1 MSTQMA
7 PGTHPSPSTPAAQG
21 AAAPGGG
28 RAPRNAWQLVAA
40 REMAV
45 KLRDKN
51 FLVGTLVT
59 MFLLVG
65 VMGLQGWMASRS
77 TTTRIAVVSAEGRA
91 LADAVGAA
99 VKGADQDDA
108 VEVTQVA
115 DQAAAE
121 SLVTEDKAD
130 VAVVRSGQ
138 GWQLLGKDTPDGSL
152 TTTTRQVLQSQVLA
166 ATAAKAGTTPQQVQ
180 EQTAVTTRA
189 LSGTDEGTMVTA
201 RVVGLV
207 FAMLFYFAAL
217 MFGMQIAQSV
227 IEEKQSRIIEIL
239 ASAIPVRQLLAGK
252 VLGNTVMAMGQIVLY
267 VGVGLIGMSFTPL
280 KSMLAGIAGGAV
292 WYLLFFLAGFLALAC
307 IWAVAGSL
315 ATRNEDLQQT
325 TTPLTMVLII
335 GFFASFMAAGVWR
348 VALSYVPVLS
358 SMLMPMRLMDGS
370 AQWWEGVIAL
380 ALTLAFAAVAMV
392 LGERMYRRSL
402 MQTSSRMTFRQA
414 LTASD

>member
-1 MSTQMA
+1 MSTQMT

-138 GWQLLGKDTPDGSL
+138 GWQLLGKDTPDSSL